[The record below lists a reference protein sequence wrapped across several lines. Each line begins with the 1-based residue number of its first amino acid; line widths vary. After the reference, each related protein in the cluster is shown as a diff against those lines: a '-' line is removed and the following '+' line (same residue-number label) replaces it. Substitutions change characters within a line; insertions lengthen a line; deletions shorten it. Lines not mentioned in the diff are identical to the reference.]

1 MPMPPGKYIVLRK
14 FVPENEASALVK
26 EVLTCHET
34 LAEKNDYERFE
45 TLESSKKLELG
56 IPCGGD
62 LSHILT
68 RSIPIGR
75 QAFQVASDNYFPDNE
90 ILQKIVTTTPPLSG
104 LALLYGIRASM
115 TPHYD
120 SPTQPGQREEWL
132 VMITLGNSVHFRC
145 NDETIRLDSGDALV
159 MDSMATLHGVE
170 TIVPGNCWKSL
181 GMPFPSRLGILFWQ
195 GRVPSNENEPVLEDD
210 TVDGLDNIFR
220 LPI

>member
-1 MPMPPGKYIVLRK
+1 MSTAKYIVLRN
-14 FVPENEASALVK
+14 FVPEHEASALVK
-26 EVLTCHET
+26 EVLACHKNY
-34 LAEKNDYERFE
+34 AENDGYESSDN
-45 TLESSKKLELG
+45 LESSKKLELG

-68 RSIPIGR
+68 KSASVARH
-75 QAFQVASDNYFPDNE
+75 AFRVALENYFPDNE
-90 ILQKIVTTTPPLSG
+90 ILQKIVTTSPPLSG

-132 VMITLGNSVHFRC
+132 AMITLGNSVQFRC
-145 NDETIRLDSGDALV
+145 NDESIRLDSGDALV

-170 TIVPGNCWKSL
+170 AIVPGNYWKLL

-195 GRVPSNENEPVLEDD
+195 GSVPSNDNELVLEADIA
-210 TVDGLDNIFR
+210 DGFGNMFEHSD
-220 LPI
+220 